1 MKGIE
6 RLPMDEMQLLSLTIV
21 RARELIRD
29 SQITPE
35 ELVEACLAR
44 IARLNGKLN
53 AFLSVMREGALR
65 DARYATE
72 GLKRG
77 EDWGPLHGIPIAV
90 KDLIDIEGE
99 ITTAGSE
106 FLRYNEAKGDADVVR
121 RLRAAGA
128 ILIGKTNLHEFA
140 LGTTTINPHF
150 GPTRNPWNPEHIP
163 GGSSGGSGTAV
174 GALMVP
180 GALGTDTGGSVRIP
194 AALCGITGLRPGKK
208 RISAEGVVPLSVTL
222 DAVGPMA
229 HTAEDVAI
237 MLDVLDANPIDPA
250 SATGKINEPIKGLR
264 VGLPS
269 DNFFWLESDF
279 EVVAAVRAAVD
290 KLVDMGMKMEEIS
303 LPQMQTAM
311 KASTIIAISEAANY
325 HKERMENEPG
335 KFGDDVRSRLELAK
349 RYSAVDYA
357 WARQYAR
364 EWRAFLG
371 ELLREKIDVI
381 ALPTTPCPA
390 MKIEGLDS
398 VAAGGLLL
406 KFNYPLS
413 LSSLPALSMP
423 CGFTQDGLPIG
434 IQLVGLRESTIL
446 QVAHAY
452 QQATDWHTRQ
462 PEL

>member
-1 MKGIE
+1 
-6 RLPMDEMQLLSLTIV
+6 MDEMQLLSLTIV
-21 RARELIRD
+21 KARELIR
-29 SQITPE
+29 SGEITPE
-35 ELVEACLAR
+35 ELVDACLAR

-53 AFLSVMREGALR
+53 AFLDVMRDAAMQ

-77 EDWGPLHGIPIAV
+77 ENWGPLHGIPIAV
-90 KDLIDIEGE
+90 KDLIDIEGQH
-99 ITTAGSE
+99 TTAGSE
-106 FLRYNEAKGDADVVR
+106 YFRYNEAKADADVTR

-140 LGTTTINPHF
+140 MGTTNINPHY
-150 GPTRNPWNPEHIP
+150 GPARNPWNPECIP
-163 GGSSGGSGTAV
+163 GGSSGGSGAAV

-208 RISAEGVVPLSVTL
+208 RVSGEGVVPLSVTL
-222 DAVGPMA
+222 DIVGPMA
-229 HTAEDVAI
+229 HTAEDVAV

-250 SATGKINEPIKGLR
+250 SATSKIKEPIKGMR
-264 VGLPS
+264 IGVPTDS
-269 DNFFWLESDF
+269 FFWLESDF
-279 EVVAAVRAAVD
+279 EVVGAVRAAID
-290 KLVDMGMKMEEIS
+290 KLADIGMRVEEIA
-303 LPQMQTAM
+303 LPDIKTAL

-325 HKERMENEPG
+325 HKERLEDNPS
-335 KFGDDVRSRLELAK
+335 KFGEDVRSRLALAE
-349 RYSAVDYA
+349 RYTGIEYA
-357 WARQYAR
+357 WARQYGR
-364 EWRAFLG
+364 EWRAMLN
-371 ELLREKIDVI
+371 EMLHERINVI
-381 ALPTTPCPA
+381 ALPVTPCPA

-398 VAAGGLLL
+398 IAAGGLLL
-406 KFNYPLS
+406 KFNYPFS

-446 QVAHAY
+446 RVAHAY
-452 QQATDWHTRQ
+452 QQATTWHTRL